1 VPPAGAII
9 ALPVAVF
16 SVWLLVPSI
25 VIAIPLEV
33 MITIP
38 LVLLVLL
45 AIVLSSHR
53 LRDRVPGFLM
63 DTLLGTVGWF
73 ASILYLRLFNRRQ
86 LDLGSMSRLPDED

>member
-1 VPPAGAII
+1 
-9 ALPVAVF
+9 
-16 SVWLLVPSI
+16 
-25 VIAIPLEV
+25 
-33 MITIP
+33 
-38 LVLLVLL
+38 VLL
-45 AIVLSSHR
+45 AIVLSSHK